1 MSHRSNILRRYGSS
15 ARPGVASLL
24 LGTLLA
30 GCITGN
36 EAREAMAPDP
46 HRELDDLETD
56 HEIGIVNDAEYEARR
71 RELRAEE

>member
-1 MSHRSNILRRYGSS
+1 MGHRSNILPRCGGS
-15 ARPGVASLL
+15 ARAGVATLL

-46 HRELDDLETD
+46 HRELEDLETD

-71 RELRAEE
+71 RELHAEG

>member
-1 MSHRSNILRRYGSS
+1 MIHRSYILRRCGGS
-15 ARPGVASLL
+15 ARASVPTLL

-36 EAREAMAPDP
+36 EAREAITPDP
-46 HRELDDLETD
+46 DRQLDDLETD

-71 RELRAEE
+71 RELLAEE

>member
-1 MSHRSNILRRYGSS
+1 MSHRSNILRRCGGS
-15 ARPGVASLL
+15 ARAGVAALL
-24 LGTLLA
+24 LGTLLP

-46 HRELDDLETD
+46 HRQLDDLETD

-71 RELRAEE
+71 RELLAEE